1 MKKPECWVVRC
12 ECGCI
17 SVASWIDEPKHKRK
31 MVYRAKKHGT
41 EIEKYS
47 EAQNLKWKCDDENC
61 IARAMQKVNAWKRN
75 KGKSR
80 GN

>member
-1 MKKPECWVVRC
+1 MKEELWVVRC

-17 SVASWIDEPKHKRK
+17 SIASWIQNNADKLKLK
-31 MVYRAKKHGT
+31 FRAKKYGT

-61 IARAMQKVNAWKRN
+61 IARAMQKVNAWKR
-75 KGKSR
+75 SR
-80 GN
+80 AK